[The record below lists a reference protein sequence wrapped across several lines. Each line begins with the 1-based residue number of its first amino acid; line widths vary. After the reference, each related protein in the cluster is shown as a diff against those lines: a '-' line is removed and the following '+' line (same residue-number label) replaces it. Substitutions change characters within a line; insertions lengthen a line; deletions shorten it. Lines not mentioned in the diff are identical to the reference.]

1 MRDVRVKGVEL
12 GRKKQIRKCLGGESF
27 GLGGLRN
34 EEDMCQTE
42 QALGR
47 RALAFRLGKQLV
59 SHNVTVCLVC
69 GKGLS
74 LGSDF
79 RHRRYCSG

>member
-47 RALAFRLGKQLV
+47 RALAFQAGK
-59 SHNVTVCLVC
+59 TA
-69 GKGLS
+69 GLS
-74 LGSDF
+74 QCYRLLGLWEGAK
-79 RHRRYCSG
+79 SGL